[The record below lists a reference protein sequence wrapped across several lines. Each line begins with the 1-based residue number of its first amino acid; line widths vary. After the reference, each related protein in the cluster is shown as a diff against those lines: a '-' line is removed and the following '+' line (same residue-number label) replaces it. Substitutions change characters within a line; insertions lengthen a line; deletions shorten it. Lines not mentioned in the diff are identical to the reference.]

1 MQGTIECCH
10 WRSTGSRV
18 DPRHLPRVESVG
30 AEHGV
35 DSLHLR
41 QRRTEKLTEL
51 AGRRKWWKSGE
62 CRSDRDAMKEATADG
77 SGSFSVT
84 SI

>member
-10 WRSTGSRV
+10 WRKYRDRESIRG
-18 DPRHLPRVESVG
+18 HLPRVESVG

-51 AGRRKWWKSGE
+51 AGAEEVVEVRRVPIRQRCDEGGHGRRIWQL
-62 CRSDRDAMKEATADG
+62 
-77 SGSFSVT
+77 
-84 SI
+84 